1 MKAFEM
7 LPAPIIRY
15 GENEALNLEAQLK
28 RLHATSAVIVCDKG
42 VYDSGLLEPLLKEI
56 KEIPYVVF
64 HDIQPESPDTVVE
77 HLRDFAKDHKA
88 DAFVSVGGGSTIDT
102 ARAALLLS
110 DTEGPVS
117 VYFEKWLEKA
127 PTDIS
132 YICIPTTAG
141 TGAEMSAGGP
151 IYNTKTSTKQA
162 LLLPPKQPD
171 MVILD
176 PVMTVSLPPYVTY
189 TTAMDALAHSI
200 EAMTG
205 KRRNAMTDMIC
216 GQAVEY
222 IWGSLPKVMEDPKDL
237 DGRGKLLL
245 SSNMAIGC
253 QSLRHLGHAV
263 CQPVGAAFHLAHGYT
278 CAAVLPA
285 TVRHL
290 ASAEGLKEVW
300 EMIAARMGI
309 TGEKTAGENI
319 ADALWKAN
327 KKYQIPTLKQK
338 GLRWEDVLKC
348 KDEIM
353 GDGRLLPNCPIEV
366 KEEDVVAVLSGM
378 YNGLD

>member
-7 LPAPIIRY
+7 LPAPILRY
-15 GENEALNLEAQLK
+15 GENEALHLEEQLK

-42 VYDSGLLEPLLKEI
+42 IYDSGLLEPVLKEI
-56 KEIPYVVF
+56 KELPYAVF
-64 HDIQPESPDTVVE
+64 HDILPESPDTVVE
-77 HLRDFAKDHKA
+77 QLRDFAREHRA

-110 DTEGPVS
+110 ETTGPVS

-127 PTDIS
+127 PSDIS

-151 IYNTKTSTKQA
+151 IYNTQTCTKQA
-162 LLLPPKQPD
+162 LLLPPKLPD

-222 IWGSLPKVMEDPKDL
+222 IWRNLASVMEDPDDL

-245 SSNMAIGC
+245 ASNMAIGS

-290 ASAEGLKEVW
+290 ADVPELQEIW

-309 TGEKTAGENI
+309 SGEKSAGENI
-319 ADALWKAN
+319 ADALWEGN
-327 KKYQIPTLKQK
+327 KKYGIPTLKEK
-338 GLRWEDVLKC
+338 GYAWEEILKC
-348 KDEIM
+348 REEIM

-366 KEEDVVAVLSGM
+366 KEEDVTAVLTGM
-378 YNGLD
+378 YRGLE

>member
-7 LPAPIIRY
+7 LPAPILRY
-15 GENEALNLEAQLK
+15 GENEAMNLESQLR

-42 VYDSGLLEPLLKEI
+42 IYESGLLEPILREI
-56 KEIPYVVF
+56 KGIPYALF
-64 HDIQPESPDTVVE
+64 HDILPESPDTAVE
-77 HLRDFAKDHKA
+77 QLRDFAKDHKA

-110 DTEGPVS
+110 ETEGPVS

-127 PTDIS
+127 PVNIS

-151 IYNTKTSTKQA
+151 IYNTKTNTKQA
-162 LLLPPKQPD
+162 LLLPPKLPD

-222 IWGSLPKVMEDPKDL
+222 IWRSLPKVMEDPEDL
-237 DGRGKLLL
+237 DSRGKLLL
-245 SSNMAIGC
+245 ASNMAIGS

-290 ASAEGLKEVW
+290 ANVPELEEVW
-300 EMIAARMGI
+300 EMIAVRMGI
-309 TGEKTAGENI
+309 TGRKTAGENI
-319 ADALWKAN
+319 ADALWAGN

-338 GLRWEDVLKC
+338 GFRWEDILLC

-366 KEEDVVAVLSGM
+366 KEENIVEVLSGM